1 MANFLVTPPHIVP
14 EWYLLF
20 FYAILRSIPNK
31 LLGFVV
37 MVLSIIVLLILPYIM
52 KNSIIRSGSFR
63 PCHKLFFWI
72 FLVIC
77 ILLAWIGGIPVIEPY
92 LTVGR
97 VLSVLYFVIILIC
110 FPLSIFIDK
119 LIYDIYNINKNKN
132 KKC

>member
-1 MANFLVTPPHIVP
+1 MLMLSSTP
-14 EWYLLF
+14 
-20 FYAILRSIPNK
+20 
-31 LLGFVV
+31 G
-37 MVLSIIVLLILPYIM
+37 LLILPYIM

-72 FLVIC
+72 FLVVC

-97 VLSVLYFVIILIC
+97 VLSIVYFVIILIC

-119 LIYDIYNINKNKN
+119 LVYDIYNINKLKM
-132 KKC
+132 KK